1 MKKLWFALLTA
12 ILLCAGTTFAQNTL
26 TDAEKAEGFVLLFD
40 GKSLDKTIWEG
51 AVDQHQVKD
60 GLMIADPGGL
70 MVTREEYANFIFRVE
85 FCLPKSGNN
94 GVGIRCQPQGSPG
107 RTGMEVQIL
116 DDDAYPN
123 LHPSQYTASLYGVI
137 GPEKRLLKPVG
148 EWNTLEII
156 ADGPHVKT
164 ILNGETAVD
173 ADLSNWTHF
182 PMNTPPSLLKPGV
195 DKKSGRLAFAGHNSP
210 VKFRNIRVKRLPD
223 SQ

>member
-1 MKKLWFALLTA
+1 MKKIWLALFPTF
-12 ILLCAGTTFAQNTL
+12 ILSAGLVFAQNAL
-26 TDAEKAEGFVLLFD
+26 TDTEKAEGFILLFD

-70 MVTREEYANFIFRVE
+70 MVTRDEYANFIFRVE
-85 FCLPKSGNN
+85 FCLPESGNN
-94 GVGIRCQPQGSPG
+94 GIGIRCLPLGSPG

-116 DDDAYPN
+116 DDPAYPN
-123 LHPSQYTASLYGVI
+123 LDPSQYTAALYGVV

-173 ADLSNWTHF
+173 ADLSNWEHF
-182 PMNTPPSLLKPGV
+182 PLNTPPRFVKPGV
-195 DKKSGRLAFAGHNSP
+195 EKKSGRIAFAGHNSP

-223 SQ
+223 TP